1 MSTPC
6 IYTGVD
12 VLTQD
17 ERDLLCAASTADKA
31 GGVLGPAGLGAARQ
45 LAAYQ
50 LGSLKGGVFKIN
62 PAGGAAAAELLRAE
76 AQASLRMVDVAPRAT
91 EGTVEALATL
101 CEGRSVF
108 EALIVEAHKR
118 GITLKFYP
126 DGRLVTVWVAV
137 VGDGSGSGAGPMAR
151 TDGAEGRACQWS
163 TATGPDLERTCE
175 AALDIVRRVPYVA
188 PAAVPTESSQSVGRY
203 LASVAA
209 LGCQFGSDT
218 IGRCGARVVPGT
230 TRCAAHPETWVIR

>member
-6 IYTGVD
+6 VYTGVD

-31 GGVLGPAGLGAARQ
+31 GVALGPAGLKAARQ

-62 PAGGAAAAELLRAE
+62 PAGGAAVADLLRAE
-76 AQASLRMVDVAPRAT
+76 AQALRVVDVAPRAE

-101 CEGRSVF
+101 REGRSAF
-108 EALIVEAHKR
+108 EALLVEAHKR
-118 GITLKFYP
+118 GIALKLYP
-126 DGRLVTVWVAV
+126 DGCLITVWVAAA
-137 VGDGSGSGAGPMAR
+137 GDPMAR
-151 TDGAEGRACQWS
+151 TDGADLRACQWS
-163 TATGPDLERTCE
+163 TATGPDLEIVCE

-188 PAAVPTESSQSVGRY
+188 PAAVPTEGSRGVGLY
-203 LASVAA
+203 LASVAAVNRRRLDA